1 MQPPWSAAQMGR
13 VMRPARNDTKVTIP
27 SLVYAKW
34 QPAVKMVE
42 HSAPTLRISKVA
54 RSGDR
59 PKKWQKIARRH
70 AESNG

>member
-1 MQPPWSAAQMGR
+1 MTNPVRVQPRLHHATALVRGADGGR

-42 HSAPTLRISKVA
+42 HRAPTLSTPKVI
-54 RSGDR
+54 RSIPR
-59 PKKWQKIARRH
+59 
-70 AESNG
+70 